1 MFARR
6 GNRLQGLSKLYSD
19 AKQSYENTRV
29 SPAVASITESPELK
43 ELRRGFQI
51 QQDRLL
57 AWGLHWAD
65 NGPPDSKHA
74 DVDID
79 KKINEAG
86 LGDVVSSVI
95 TEIQGITDEIRRMG
109 DPMKRSEKN
118 LAALRDPEWTVHE
131 IRTRKDLLNRLTE
144 CLDLLYSLEE
154 TRAADEKSDVKR
166 QKHAHDSSEARS
178 NSDIYDHPL
187 HIDFGSLEFNE
198 YAAQAADPPPYDPSS
213 GAASIKERSTAYY
226 RTASQPVLV
235 DYLPADTPLY
245 IIGSADDVFEVQEL
259 GEELCNNISLS
270 WCGHLRLLGFTINP
284 AGPRCAMVYALP
296 EGHDHQTL
304 QHHRTLSSL
313 ITATASDLSH
323 DAAQPPLEDRFRL
336 AYNLALSIMG
346 YFARGETHQHIN
358 GSNFLVLG
366 SSEHNP
372 RSKLSTEMRS
382 PYLLQSCQDFL
393 SRSEAP
399 EPFATHIYRHPEHD
413 SRLSEVV
420 PAYDIYSLGL
430 LLLEIGLW
438 MPLSRFWKPKYN
450 RALFMDRM
458 QRVYSPKLA
467 SKCGSRYM
475 RVAKRC
481 LEAPTELQY
490 RNNYEDAGSFMLQVL
505 KDLQQCCA
513 LDEDAP
519 PPSDIET
526 FELLLIEQMYKAETK
541 ADEQK
546 SKAKMVDDE
555 YRPPLPRRALS
566 KRKIDAIQ
574 QPVPVETPLRKWPQ
588 VDIPQ
593 EDLDTWNTT
602 LMPKLGRM
610 LQNALKDCSESCSL
624 SLMMFGSAPEKARTT
639 ICVQCP
645 QVAKVR
651 DVLRQGLK
659 LKKGWGLVLLNGEV
673 RRSGKGRTT
682 KCSHRS
688 RRQSSRPGTRRR
700 REQKFE
706 QCPTNGASI
715 GAYKDDEHLPPVSF
729 GGTILVD
736 GEPYGM
742 TVHHMLD
749 PPSDDEEEEDARGTL
764 EHPRRSAGDR
774 QIPSQFPSTDDLRY
788 MHSGDDLSR
797 FSDLEISDE
806 DFDDSDDESQA
817 STIRPDYSIMDADG
831 NEFWFLEDS
840 TPELDED
847 DGSDRDDASSSSSDD
862 IDDAASIG
870 DKIGIAPY
878 GDDEFCV
885 TQPAMDD
892 VDEDFF
898 PSEEDRDD
906 DHLASHTFGYVFAS
920 SGIRRVVRGEMKHEV
935 DWALIRIQED
945 RLKAENAM
953 LEKTTVTALSAKGR
967 KQISRGQPQP
977 QPQHPVLTK
986 ITPLSKLSGLQVHCR
1001 GRSSG
1006 LKKGRISQA
1015 MALVKMHGRESFSI
1029 SWCVEGGF
1037 GVPGD
1042 SGAWVYDPVSGAL
1055 CGHVLAWGDRSRT
1068 AYIAPMEVLFDD
1080 IKGRLGA
1087 QCVELPVPEGQE
1099 VEKDIASSSH
1109 LAAAAKGVT
1118 VCVESGGTTTT
1129 TTGAGGGEDVVEKLR
1144 RLKIES
1150 SKEPTTSLRT
1160 LVVAPPVS

>member
-6 GNRLQGLSKLYSD
+6 GTRLQGLSKLYSD

-29 SPAVASITESPELK
+29 SPAVANITESPELK

-109 DPMKRSEKN
+109 DRGRRSEKN

-131 IRTRKDLLNRLTE
+131 IRTRKSLLVRLTE

-154 TRAADEKSDVKR
+154 TRAADEKADAKR
-166 QKHAHDSSEARS
+166 QKHAHQSSEATA
-178 NSDIYDHPL
+178 NTDVYDHPL
-187 HIDFGSLEFNE
+187 HIDFGSLEFND
-198 YAAQAADPPPYDPSS
+198 YTSQAADPPPYDPSS

-226 RTASQPVLV
+226 RAASQSVLV

-245 IIGSADDVFEVQEL
+245 IIGSADDVFEVHEL
-259 GEELCNNISLS
+259 GEELCKNISLS
-270 WCGHLRLLGFTINP
+270 WCGHLRLLGFTVNP

-304 QHHRTLSSL
+304 QQHRTLSSL
-313 ITATASDLSH
+313 ITATASDLSQ
-323 DAAQPPLEDRFRL
+323 DAVQPPLEDRFRL

-346 YFARGETHQHIN
+346 YFAHGETHQHIN
-358 GSNFLVLG
+358 GSNFLILG
-366 SSEHNP
+366 SSEHMHRTKSP
-372 RSKLSTEMRS
+372 KEMRS

-393 SRSEAP
+393 SQSETS
-399 EPFATHIYRHPEHD
+399 ESFATHIYRHPEHD
-413 SRLSEVV
+413 ARASEVV

-450 RALFMDRM
+450 RTLFMDRM
-458 QRVYSPKLA
+458 RRIYSPKLA

-475 RVAKRC
+475 RVVKRC
-481 LEAPTELQY
+481 LEAPAELQF
-490 RNNYEDAGSFMLQVL
+490 RNNYEDAGSFLLQVL

-513 LDEDAP
+513 LDENPP

-541 ADEQK
+541 ADEE
-546 SKAKMVDDE
+546 KAKAKSADFE
-555 YRPPLPRRALS
+555 IKPPLPKRALS
-566 KRKIDAIQ
+566 KRKIDTIQ
-574 QPVPVETPLRKWPQ
+574 QPPEPVETSLRKWPQ

-593 EDLDTWNTT
+593 EDLDQWNTA
-602 LMPKLGRM
+602 LMPKLGRI
-610 LQNALKDCSESCSL
+610 LQNALKDSPESCSL
-624 SLMMFGSAPEKARTT
+624 SLMMFGSTPEKARTT

-645 QVAKVR
+645 QVNKVR
-651 DVLRQGLK
+651 DILRQGLK

-673 RRSGKGRTT
+673 KRSGKRKSAKRSGYN
-682 KCSHRS
+682 S
-688 RRQSSRPGTRRR
+688 RRQSSKVLARKP
-700 REQKFE
+700 REQKF
-706 QCPTNGASI
+706 QQYPSNGASI
-715 GAYKDDEHLPPVSF
+715 GAYKDNEHLPPVSF

-736 GEPYGM
+736 GEPFGM

-749 PPSDDEEEEDARGTL
+749 VPSDDEEDDKPIIREQ
-764 EHPRRSAGDR
+764 PRRSAGHR
-774 QIPSQFPSTDDLRY
+774 TIPGQFDTSADVSQMDSE
-788 MHSGDDLSR
+788 DDLSR
-797 FSDLEISDE
+797 FSDLEISDDE
-806 DFDDSDDESQA
+806 FDGSDDESQA

-840 TPELDED
+840 TPELDD
-847 DGSDRDDASSSSSDD
+847 DEGSDDDDVSSSSSDD
-862 IDDAASIG
+862 VDDAASIG
-870 DKIGIAPY
+870 DKIGVAPY
-878 GDDEFCV
+878 SDDDFCV
-885 TQPAMDD
+885 TQPAIDD

-898 PSEEDRDD
+898 PNEEDRDD
-906 DHLASHTFGYVFAS
+906 DHLASHSFGYVFAS
-920 SGIRRVVRGEMKHEV
+920 SGIRRVIRGEMKHEV
-935 DWALIRIQED
+935 DWALIKVHEE
-945 RLKAENAM
+945 RLKVDNAM
-953 LEKTTVTALSAKGR
+953 PEKMTTTSSTSAKAGP
-967 KQISRGQPQP
+967 KGASTDTSTGTANQQ
-977 QPQHPVLTK
+977 PVLTK
-986 ITPLSKLSGLQVHCR
+986 IMPLAKLPGLQVHCR

-1006 LKKGRISQA
+1006 FKKGRISQA
-1015 MALVKMHGRESFSI
+1015 MALVKMHGRQSFSI

-1042 SGAWVYDPVSGAL
+1042 SGAWVYDPISGGL
-1055 CGHVLAWGDRSRT
+1055 CGHVLAWGERSKT
-1068 AYIAPMEVLFDD
+1068 AYIAPMEVLFED
-1080 IKGRLGA
+1080 IRGRLGA
-1087 QCVELPVPEGQE
+1087 QCVELPVPGALRMSVGARQ
-1099 VEKDIASSSH
+1099 KDAGIVIETSTACQ
-1109 LAAAAKGVT
+1109 GD
-1118 VCVESGGTTTT
+1118 GGTD
-1129 TTGAGGGEDVVEKLR
+1129 GGNLAEKLR
-1144 RLKIES
+1144 RLKIE
-1150 SKEPTTSLRT
+1150 KETTMRT
-1160 LVVAPPVS
+1160 LVMAGPVS

>member
-6 GNRLQGLSKLYSD
+6 GTRLQGLSKLYSD

-95 TEIQGITDEIRRMG
+95 TEIQGITDDIRRMG

-154 TRAADEKSDVKR
+154 TRAADEKGDIKR
-166 QKHAHDSSEARS
+166 QKHAHESSEERS

-187 HIDFGSLEFNE
+187 HLEFGNFEFNE
-198 YAAQAADPPPYDPSS
+198 YAAQAEDPPPYDPSS
-213 GAASIKERSTAYY
+213 GAASIKERSIAYY

-245 IIGSADDVFEVQEL
+245 IIGSADDVFEVHEL
-259 GEELCNNISLS
+259 GEQLCKTNSLS

-284 AGPRCAMVYALP
+284 AGPRCAMVYTLP
-296 EGHDHQTL
+296 EGHDHQSL
-304 QHHRTLSSL
+304 QQHRTLSSL

-358 GSNFLVLG
+358 GSNFLLLG
-366 SSEHNP
+366 SSEQTP
-372 RSKLSTEMRS
+372 RSKSHKEMRS

-399 EPFATHIYRHPEHD
+399 ESFATHIYRHPEHD

-458 QRVYSPKLA
+458 QRVYSSKLA

-475 RVAKRC
+475 RVTKRC

-490 RNNYEDAGSFMLQVL
+490 RNNYEDAGSFVLQVL

-513 LDEDAP
+513 LDEDPP

-541 ADEQK
+541 VDEEK
-546 SKAKMVDDE
+546 SKARMDDE
-555 YRPPLPRRALS
+555 YKPPLPRRALS

-574 QPVPVETPLRKWPQ
+574 QPVPAEAPLRKWPQ
-588 VDIPQ
+588 LDIPQ

-651 DVLRQGLK
+651 DVIREGLR
-659 LKKGWGLVLLNGEV
+659 LKKGWGLVLLGGEV
-673 RRSGKGRTT
+673 RRSGKGRTA
-682 KCSHRS
+682 KRS
-688 RRQSSRPGTRRR
+688 GYSSKRQSSASLTRRR

-706 QCPTNGASI
+706 QCPSNGASI

-749 PPSDDEEEEDARGTL
+749 PPSDDEEEEDVQGTL
-764 EHPRRSAGDR
+764 EQPRRSAGDR
-774 QIPSQFPSTDDLRY
+774 QVPSEFASTDDLRY
-788 MHSGDDLSR
+788 MHSEDDLSR

-806 DFDDSDDESQA
+806 DFDDSDNESQA
-817 STIRPDYSIMDADG
+817 STIRPDYSIMDGDG

-847 DGSDRDDASSSSSDD
+847 GGSDRDDASSSSSDD

-870 DKIGIAPY
+870 DKVGIAPY
-878 GDDEFCV
+878 GDDDFCV
-885 TQPAMDD
+885 TQPAIDD
-892 VDEDFF
+892 VDDDFF
-898 PSEEDRDD
+898 PSEEDRDE

-953 LEKTTVTALSAKGR
+953 LEKTVATTAVSSTNRRNQTSGGH
-967 KQISRGQPQP
+967 QS
-977 QPQHPVLTK
+977 QHPVLTK

-1006 LKKGRISQA
+1006 LRKGRISQA

-1099 VEKDIASSSH
+1099 VEKNTPSSSSH
-1109 LAAAAKGVT
+1109 AAAAVAAAAATGVK
-1118 VCVESGGTTTT
+1118 SDGTTT
-1129 TTGAGGGEDVVEKLR
+1129 GGDVMEKLR
-1144 RLKIES
+1144 RLKIE